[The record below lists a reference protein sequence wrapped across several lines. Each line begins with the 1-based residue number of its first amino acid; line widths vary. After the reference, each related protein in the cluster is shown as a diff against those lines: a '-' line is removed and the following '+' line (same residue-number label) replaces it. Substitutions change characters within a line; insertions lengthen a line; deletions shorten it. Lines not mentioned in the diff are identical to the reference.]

1 MRLASPSRA
10 GCQPWHSFHWCSKCS
25 LGCKEISSTSQKEG
39 PSLMSENTTQ
49 TTRQYLTTPGKG
61 HTTIVTSFR
70 RNGMGVSS
78 PVGTV
83 ASQDKLYFMTAADTW
98 KVKRLTNNPR
108 VIVAP
113 GTYAGKV
120 LGPAIEGTAR
130 RLTGS
135 ELKRERDLLRT
146 DIVGHFWGLIFD
158 LRNPGEKTAVYEIS
172 LEASG
177 VDQEMTLSTLPK
189 TLRDW
194 SGPRQLDED
203 PRVLPSKWNGLIP
216 KASVVNGRV

>member
-1 MRLASPSRA
+1 MK
-10 GCQPWHSFHWCSKCS
+10 GNNMMN
-25 LGCKEISSTSQKEG
+25 EY
-39 PSLMSENTTQ
+39 TTQ
-49 TTRQYLTTPGKG
+49 TTRSILITPGKG

-98 KVKRLTNNPR
+98 KVKRLTNNPP

-130 RLTGS
+130 RLPGS
-135 ELKRERDLLRT
+135 ELKR
-146 DIVGHFWGLIFD
+146 
-158 LRNPGEKTAVYEIS
+158 A
-172 LEASG
+172 
-177 VDQEMTLSTLPK
+177 
-189 TLRDW
+189 
-194 SGPRQLDED
+194 
-203 PRVLPSKWNGLIP
+203 
-216 KASVVNGRV
+216 

>member
-83 ASQDKLYFMTAADTW
+83 ASQDKLYFMTAADIW
-98 KVKRLTNNPR
+98 KVKRPANNLR
-108 VIVAP
+108 VTVAP
-113 GTYAGKV
+113 GTYAGKI
-120 LGPAIEGTAR
+120 LGPAIE
-130 RLTGS
+130 
-135 ELKRERDLLRT
+135 
-146 DIVGHFWGLIFD
+146 GHFWGLIFD

-177 VDQEMTLSTLPK
+177 VDQEMTLSTLSK

-203 PRVLPSKWNGLIP
+203 ARVLPSKWNGLIP